1 MSHEDCIFCKIIDG
15 KLPAAKV
22 YEDAHVYAFL
32 DISQVT
38 KGHTLVIPKE
48 HTKDVYNTPAD
59 VAGNLFSVVPTI
71 ANGIKK
77 AFQPAGLNVLIN
89 NEKAAG
95 QEVFH
100 THIHLIPRYGKQD
113 DGFKAKWETHNDD
126 YTMEALE
133 DIAWKIAGS
142 MTCTR

>member
-1 MSHEDCIFCKIIDG
+1 MSEDCIFCKIIDG
-15 KLPAAKV
+15 DLPAAKV
-22 YEDAHVYAFL
+22 YEDDHTYAFL

-38 KGHTLVIPKE
+38 KGHTLVIPKV
-48 HTKDVYNTPAD
+48 HTKDVYNTPAY

-77 AFQPAGLNVLIN
+77 AYNPAGLNVLIN

-95 QEVFH
+95 QVVYH
-100 THIHLIPRYGKQD
+100 THIHLIPRYGTED

-126 YTMEALE
+126 YTMEDLK
-133 DIAWKIAGS
+133 DIAWKVADS
-142 MTCTR
+142 MTGTT